1 MCSQSPTEHMQ
12 MRPVCMQM
20 RCLYAD
26 EQRGH
31 SLLRVTIEPTPTA
44 FPQAPSCRAAWE
56 EARPREG
63 GATCNRRLDFSENLP
78 IESGQS

>member
-1 MCSQSPTEHMQ
+1 
-12 MRPVCMQM
+12 MQM

-44 FPQAPSCRAAWE
+44 FPQAPSCPAAWE
-56 EARPREG
+56 EARPREWG
-63 GATCNRRLDFSENLP
+63 SNLQWKVRLQGELTN
-78 IESGQS
+78 GQS